1 MFLQSCLCCH
11 YWSIKELSPS
21 CSRCAS
27 PKSSV
32 FVTVLGVAVG
42 GTVFISTII
51 KLELFTIREWL
62 SLPYGAKIL
71 RMRQKIKRG
80 ECDAVR

>member
-1 MFLQSCLCCH
+1 M
-11 YWSIKELSPS
+11 
-21 CSRCAS
+21 
-27 PKSSV
+27 
-32 FVTVLGVAVG
+32 G

-71 RMRQKIKRG
+71 RMRQKIKEVNVMRL
-80 ECDAVR
+80 DKF